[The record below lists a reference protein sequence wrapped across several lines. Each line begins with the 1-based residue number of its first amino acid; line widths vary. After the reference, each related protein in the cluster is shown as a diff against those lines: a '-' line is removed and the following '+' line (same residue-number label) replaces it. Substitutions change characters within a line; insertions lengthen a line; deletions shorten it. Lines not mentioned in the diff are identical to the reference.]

1 MFALSIQY
9 VMYILIYIHNVLY
22 IYVKLVRIG
31 KGRRRNELFHYSHLK
46 DTKKVWRVQHLSL
59 LSGTILGYSREISW
73 EGNSMTGLR
82 AAARFLNVQEDR
94 EEDELP

>member
-1 MFALSIQY
+1 MSCSTTL
-9 VMYILIYIHNVLY
+9 ILKNRESL
-22 IYVKLVRIG
+22 
-31 KGRRRNELFHYSHLK
+31 ESSTF
-46 DTKKVWRVQHLSL
+46 WSL

-82 AAARFLNVQEDR
+82 ATARFLNVQEDR

>member
-1 MFALSIQY
+1 MFAISICT
-9 VMYILIYIHNVLY
+9 VCI
-22 IYVKLVRIG
+22 KLVRIG
-31 KGRRRNELFHYSHLK
+31 KGRRRNELFHYSHL
-46 DTKKVWRVQHLSL
+46 S